1 MASTTTT
8 QDRTGT
14 ARDQD
19 TVREVLD
26 EVRADGREALSA
38 PEAKRVAD
46 AYGIPVPGE
55 GLATSADEAVSLAEE
70 MGYPVVAKIVSPD
83 ILHKTEAKGV
93 LVGLKSGDEVRQGFD
108 TIVAATRRPT
118 SPTRRSPASRSS
130 RCSRRAP
137 RCSSARSRTRRSA
150 RS

>member
-1 MASTTTT
+1 MASTTT

-14 ARDQD
+14 ARDQA

-26 EVRADGREALSA
+26 EVRADGRDALSA

-83 ILHKTEAKGV
+83 ILHKTEANGV
-93 LVGLKSGDEVRQGFD
+93 LVGLNSGEEVREGFE
-108 TIVAATRRPT
+108 TIVRNAKAYK
-118 SPTRRSPASRSS
+118 SD
-130 RCSRRAP
+130 
-137 RCSSARSRTRRSA
+137 ARITGVQIQQMLPEGTEVLVGAIKDPS
-150 RS
+150 

>member
-1 MASTTTT
+1 MASTTT
-8 QDRTGT
+8 QTGT
-14 ARDQD
+14 ARQT

-26 EVRADGREALSA
+26 EVRADGRDALSA

-55 GLATSADEAVSLAEE
+55 GLATSADEAVSLAED

-108 TIVAATRRPT
+108 TIVENAKAYKSDARITGGRFAALSLAFTT
-118 SPTRRSPASRSS
+118 AS
-130 RCSRRAP
+130 
-137 RCSSARSRTRRSA
+137 SSAW
-150 RS
+150 